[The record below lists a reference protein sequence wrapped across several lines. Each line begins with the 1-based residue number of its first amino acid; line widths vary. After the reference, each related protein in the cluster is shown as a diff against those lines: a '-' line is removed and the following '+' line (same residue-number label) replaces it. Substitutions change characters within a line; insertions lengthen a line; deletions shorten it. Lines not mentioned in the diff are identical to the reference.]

1 MKAPKW
7 LLDLFECPVVGD
19 IVYFKKIEKDV
30 SSPWMVGKV
39 VSVESGRDGIQRR
52 AEVEYH
58 NLGKFFGQKHITHRA
73 VKGLVN
79 LFNVKDLTW
88 KDNVAEIKRV
98 KSDADLAE
106 QVTVESGKERPK
118 SNSDP
123 GFKIKHWLDK
133 KLTCEVSCCISHF
146 NMCSRDLNEIVQN
159 KCVFQSEDLYTE
171 PKHTKFVD
179 VLNKI
184 WDSVEKQLERSERNH
199 VYPGLM
205 GVLAVINK
213 FLEIEQVSGDP
224 VKHFCFCENCIH
236 RYVLDAQ

>member
-52 AEVEYH
+52 AEVEYQ
-58 NLGKFFGQKHITHRA
+58 NLGKLFGQKHITHRA

-106 QVTVESGKERPK
+106 QVTVESGKERPIC
-118 SNSDP
+118 NSDQ

-205 GVLAVINK
+205 GVLAIINK